1 MSCSG
6 TNAYRHGTMKDWV
19 TSMTV
24 VLADGTIVKT
34 RNRPRKS
41 SAGYDLTSL
50 LVGSEGTLGL
60 VTEAVLKIT
69 SVPEN
74 QHVGLAAF
82 PTTRAAVDA
91 AVVLITG
98 GLPIDALELL
108 DSYSLGAIN
117 SSCLSGRYWKE
128 KPTLFL
134 RFSGSKQAV
143 EDQVCMARQAA
154 SIHKCETFETSGHID
169 EINAIWGA
177 RKEVARCLAA
187 MKKDPSDLFL
197 SADAAVPISF
207 LADMID
213 WSLKIIREAGF
224 IGYTVGH
231 VGDGKR
237 PQPPKTPSAS

>member
-6 TNAYRHGTMKDWV
+6 TNAYRHGTMKNWV
-19 TSMTV
+19 VSMTA
-24 VLADGTIVKT
+24 VLADGTVVKT
-34 RNRPRKS
+34 RNRSRKS

-60 VTEAVLKIT
+60 VTEAVLKVT

-82 PTTRAAVDA
+82 PTTHAAVDT
-91 AVVLITG
+91 AVALITS
-98 GLPIDALELL
+98 GLPVDALELL
-108 DSYSLGAIN
+108 DLYSLEAIN
-117 SSCLSGRYWKE
+117 QSGLSSRDWKE

-134 RFSGSKQAV
+134 RFSGSRQAV
-143 EDQVCMARQAA
+143 QDQICMAQEAA
-154 SIHKCETFETSGHID
+154 ITNRCELFETSGD
-169 EINAIWGA
+169 EQEIHTIWDA
-177 RKEVARCLAA
+177 RKQVARSLAA

-197 SADAAVPISF
+197 STDAAVPISQ

-213 WSLKIIREAGF
+213 WSLGIIREAGF

-231 VGDGKR
+231 VGDGKL
-237 PQPPKTPSAS
+237 S